1 MALYLAPKIY
11 KERIQRYLH
20 QRYPSAALSLKG
32 TSYREAKTLV
42 LAVCADRTIVQPA
55 VKLVCVHEALK
66 VSAWLG
72 IELHAHTDFVE
83 MISADLMQS
92 KFLFYDDGNNRAAEW
107 TLLELYP
114 SS

>member
-20 QRYPSAALSLKG
+20 VRYPSATLTLKG
-32 TSYREAKTLV
+32 ICYREAKTLV
-42 LAVCADRTIVQPA
+42 LEVCADRAIMQPA

-72 IELHAHTDFVE
+72 VELHAHADFVE
-83 MISADLMQS
+83 MISADLMRS
-92 KFLFYDDGNNRAAEW
+92 KFLFYDDGNNRSAEW
-107 TLLELYP
+107 TLLDLALP
-114 SS
+114 